1 MAFTSGKGERKGR
14 WLFSRRRVGGFWL
27 GIVLFVMMLL
37 LPRPE
42 GMSPSAQRM
51 AAVALLMA
59 CWWIS
64 EAIPIAATALVPL
77 VAFPLLKILPTGEV
91 ARSYATHNIFL
102 FMGGFFISM
111 AMQKWKLH
119 RRIALHI
126 ISLVG
131 VKPSRIVLGF
141 MLATAFLSMWISDTA
156 TAMMMFPIA
165 LSVISHAAEVGEG
178 GSIKGGRSDFGAT
191 LMLGIAYSSVIGGV
205 GTLIGTPP
213 NIIFAGTLRTLFP
226 KAEEFVFFHWMMVG
240 VPFVVLFLPLAWLY
254 LVRVASSTSK
264 QGSLGSGDVIKKER
278 KKLGLMSRG
287 ERYTLIIFVITA
299 FLWIFRRNIKI
310 GMVVIPGWA
319 DLLGVGQYVQD
330 STVAIAM
337 ALIMFFLPVDLRKGE
352 FLLDWEWAKRIPW
365 GILIL
370 FGGGFA
376 LAGGF
381 NQTGLASWIGGN
393 LRGLGAVP
401 VFGMVFLV
409 SLLMTF
415 LTEVTSNTATATTFM
430 PILAATAL
438 AIRVHPFMLMIPA
451 TISASCAFMLPVA
464 TPPNAIVFGS
474 GYLTIPKM
482 ARVGVVMNF
491 IGAALVFIIMYF
503 LGVPLLGIEP
513 GALPLW
519 AQ

>member
-1 MAFTSGKGERKGR
+1 MAVPSGKGERKER
-14 WLFSRRRVGGFWL
+14 WLFSKRRVGGFFI
-27 GIVLFVMMLL
+27 GVVLFFIMLL
-37 LPRPE
+37 LPRPA
-42 GMSPSAQRM
+42 GMSPSAQKM
-51 AAVALLMA
+51 AAIALLMA

-77 VAFPLLKILPTGEV
+77 VAYPLLQILPTSEV
-91 ARSYATHNIFL
+91 ARSYATHNVFL

-111 AMQKWKLH
+111 AMRKWNLH

-126 ISLVG
+126 ISMVG

-141 MLATAFLSMWISDTA
+141 MLSTAFLSMWISDTA
-156 TAMMMFPIA
+156 TTMMMFPIA

-178 GSIKGGRSDFGAT
+178 GSFQRRRSDFGAT

-205 GTLIGTPP
+205 GTLVGTPP
-213 NIIFAGTLRTLFP
+213 NIIFAGTLKTIFP
-226 KAEEFVFFHWMMVG
+226 SAEEFDFFHWMMVG

-254 LVRVASSTSK
+254 LVRFASSTSK
-264 QGSLGSGDVIKKER
+264 QDSLGSGEVIKKEI
-278 KKLGLMSRG
+278 KKLGPMSRG
-287 ERYTLIIFVITA
+287 ERYTLIIFVTTA
-299 FLWIFRRNIKI
+299 FLWILRRNIPI

-319 DLLGVGQYVQD
+319 DLLGIGQYVHD

-337 ALIMFFLPVDLRKGE
+337 ALVMFFLPVDLRRGD

-376 LAGGF
+376 LASGF
-381 NQTGLASWIGGN
+381 SQTGLAGWIGGN
-393 LRGLGAVP
+393 LRGLGGVP
-401 VFGMVFLV
+401 VFAMVFLV

-438 AIRVHPFMLMIPA
+438 AVKVHPFMLMIPA

-491 IGAALVFIIMYF
+491 IGAGLVFIIMNF

-513 GALPLW
+513 TAPPSW
-519 AQ
+519 AH

>member
-1 MAFTSGKGERKGR
+1 MAVPSKKTMRKGR
-14 WLFSRRRVGGFWL
+14 WLFSRRRVVGFWL
-27 GIVLFVMMLL
+27 GIVLFMVMLL
-37 LPRPE
+37 LPRPA
-42 GMSPSAQRM
+42 GMNPSAQRM
-51 AAVALLMA
+51 AAIALLMA

-77 VAFPLLKILPTGEV
+77 VAYPLLKILPTSEV

-111 AMQKWKLH
+111 AMQKWSLH

-126 ISLVG
+126 INLVG

-141 MLATAFLSMWISDTA
+141 MLATAFLSMWVSDTA
-156 TAMMMFPIA
+156 TVMMMFPIA
-165 LSVISHAAEVGEG
+165 LSVISHAGVMGEG
-178 GSIKGGRSDFGAT
+178 GNVDKQRSNFGFT
-191 LMLGIAYSSVIGGV
+191 LMLAIAYSSVIGGV
-205 GTLIGTPP
+205 GTLVGTPP
-213 NIIFAGTLRTLFP
+213 NIIFAGTLGTIFP
-226 KAEEFVFFHWMMVG
+226 EAGEFDFFRWMMLG
-240 VPFVVLFLPLAWLY
+240 VPFVVLFIPLAWLY
-254 LVRVASSTSK
+254 LVRVATSTSK
-264 QGSLGSGDVIKKER
+264 LGSLGSGDIIRKEI
-278 KKLGLMSRG
+278 KKLGAMTRG
-287 ERYTLIIFVITA
+287 ERYTLIIFSTTA
-299 FLWIFRRNIKI
+299 FLWILRRNIEI
-310 GMVVIPGWA
+310 GKVVIPGWA
-319 DLLGVGQYVQD
+319 DLLGIGEYVHD

-337 ALIMFFLPVDLRKGE
+337 ALIMFFLPVDFRKGE

-376 LAGGF
+376 LASGF
-381 NQTGLASWIGGN
+381 SQTGLASWIGGN
-393 LRGLGAVP
+393 LRGLGGIP
-401 VFGMVFLV
+401 VFAMVFLV

-438 AIRVHPFMLMIPA
+438 AVRVHPFMLMIPA

-482 ARVGVVMNF
+482 AKVGVVMNF
-491 IGAALVFIIMYF
+491 IGAVLVFIIMYF
-503 LGVPLLGIEP
+503 LAVPLLGIEP
-513 GALPLW
+513 LGLPSW

>member
-1 MAFTSGKGERKGR
+1 MVVPSKKGERKAR
-14 WLFSRRRVGGFWL
+14 WIISQRRVGGFWL
-27 GIVLFVMMLL
+27 GIVLFLLMLL
-37 LPRPE
+37 LPRPA
-42 GMSPSAQRM
+42 GMSPAAQKM
-51 AAVALLMA
+51 AAIALLMA

-77 VAFPLLKILPTGEV
+77 VAYPLLKILPTSEV

-111 AMQKWKLH
+111 AMQKWSLH

-126 ISLVG
+126 INLVG

-141 MLATAFLSMWISDTA
+141 MLATAFLSMWVSDTA
-156 TAMMMFPIA
+156 TVMMMFPIA
-165 LSVISHAAEVGEG
+165 LSVISHAGVMGEG
-178 GSIKGGRSDFGAT
+178 GNVDKQRSNFGFT
-191 LMLGIAYSSVIGGV
+191 LMLAIAYSSVIGGV
-205 GTLIGTPP
+205 GTLVGTPP

-226 KAEEFVFFHWMMVG
+226 GAGEFDFFHWMMVG
-240 VPFVVLFLPLAWLY
+240 VPFVVLFIPIAWLY
-254 LVRVASSTSK
+254 LVRVATSTSK
-264 QGSLGSGDVIKKER
+264 QESLGSGDIIKKEI
-278 KKLGLMSRG
+278 KKLGAMTRG
-287 ERYTLIIFVITA
+287 ERYTLIIFATTA
-299 FLWIFRRNIKI
+299 FLWIFRRNIPI
-310 GMVVIPGWA
+310 GKVVIPGWA
-319 DLLGVGQYVQD
+319 DLLGIGQYVHD

-337 ALIMFFLPVDLRKGE
+337 ALVMFFLPVDLRKGD

-376 LAGGF
+376 LASGF
-381 NQTGLASWIGGN
+381 SQTGLAGWIGGN
-393 LRGLGAVP
+393 LKGLGAVP
-401 VFGMVFLV
+401 VFGMVLLV

-438 AIRVHPFMLMIPA
+438 AVRVHPFMLMIPA
-451 TISASCAFMLPVA
+451 TMSASCAFMLPVA

-474 GYLTIPKM
+474 GYLTIPRM

-491 IGAALVFIIMYF
+491 IGAALIFIIMNF
-503 LGVPLLGIEP
+503 LAVPLLGIEP
-513 GALPLW
+513 WGIPSW

>member
-1 MAFTSGKGERKGR
+1 MVVPSEKTVRKGR

-27 GIVLFVMMLL
+27 GIVLFLLMLL
-37 LPRPE
+37 LPRPA
-42 GMSPSAQRM
+42 GMSPSAQKM
-51 AAVALLMA
+51 AAIALLMA

-77 VAFPLLKILPTGEV
+77 VAYPLLKIIPTGEV

-111 AMQKWKLH
+111 AMRKWNLH

-126 ISLVG
+126 ISWVG
-131 VKPSRIVLGF
+131 FKPSRIVLGF
-141 MLATAFLSMWISDTA
+141 MLSTAFLSMWISDTA

-165 LSVISHAAEVGEG
+165 LSVITHAAEVGEK
-178 GSIKGGRSDFGAT
+178 GSVKGRIGDFGFT

-213 NIIFAGTLRTLFP
+213 NIIFAGTLKTIFP
-226 KAEEFVFFHWMMVG
+226 KVAEFDFFHWMMVG
-240 VPFVVLFLPLAWLY
+240 VPFVILFIPLAWLY
-254 LVRVASSTSK
+254 LVRVATSTSK
-264 QGSLGSGDVIKKER
+264 QDFLGSGSIIKEEL
-278 KKLGLMSRG
+278 KKLGPMSRG
-287 ERYTLIIFVITA
+287 ERYTMIIFASTA
-299 FLWIFRRNIKI
+299 FLWIFRQNIKI
-310 GMVVIPGWA
+310 GEVTIPGWS
-319 DLLGVGQYVQD
+319 DLLGIGQYVQD

-337 ALIMFFLPVDLRKGE
+337 ALVMFFLPVDLRKGD

-376 LAGGF
+376 LASGF
-381 NQTGLASWIGGN
+381 SQTGLAGWIGGN
-393 LRGLGAVP
+393 LKGLGAVP
-401 VFGMVFLV
+401 VFGMVLLV

-438 AIRVHPFMLMIPA
+438 AVRVHPFMLMIPA
-451 TISASCAFMLPVA
+451 TMSASCAFMLPVA

-474 GYLTIPKM
+474 GYLTIPRM

-491 IGAALVFIIMYF
+491 IGAALIFIIMYF
-503 LGVPLLGIEP
+503 LAVPLLGIEP
-513 GALPLW
+513 WGLPSW